1 MKRFTAVFCF
11 IIVSGAHCAANAH
24 GINGHVWVTNQAV
37 EYLTD
42 CELINFF
49 SEKEVHNAVQ
59 IASAFPDSGYAAK
72 HRYGETAH
80 WEPFTETYIQYLR
93 AKGDDFLSTSEG
105 KKQMAFLMGLS
116 SHGMEDE
123 IFDSIFLLKAAE
135 ADTYKGDTQEIL
147 DPATDFMLV
156 SDGHTKLCP
165 DVYFP
170 GSDLVSVLTSP
181 AIGVPV
187 AQENIERGMF
197 IVKTLVINLT
207 KTKIRLDTYYRD
219 KLPWARDHYFNA
231 DTPGSIAFEPFV
243 VTHYLRALW
252 NRLHG
257 KFLEED
263 ILIYSVPAPGQRLLS
278 VNHKSVDSW
287 ITLFFGYGILD
298 DTINSENVKL
308 LDSKGKNIPADIKP
322 NRWGG
327 SKGSYS
333 RLLQVRPKEDLQPD
347 SEYTVTLSRNMKL
360 ITGENMP
367 HKIVFRFKSPC
378 GAESTASC
386 KSVKLSAPEKPA
398 CEK

>member
-1 MKRFTAVFCF
+1 MKWFAVLFCF
-11 IIVSGAHCAANAH
+11 IVVPMSHWPANAH

-42 CELINFF
+42 CELINYF

-72 HRYGETAH
+72 HAYGETAH
-80 WEPFTETYIQYLR
+80 WEPFTEAYIKYLR
-93 AKGDDFLSTSEG
+93 SKGADFLTTLEG
-105 KKQMAFLMGLS
+105 RKQVAFLMGLS
-116 SHGMEDE
+116 AHGFEDE

-135 ADTYKGDTQEIL
+135 ADKYQGDTQEIL

-165 DVYFP
+165 EIYFP
-170 GSDLVSVLTSP
+170 GDLVHVLASP
-181 AIGVPV
+181 AVGVPV
-187 AQENIERGMF
+187 AQEDIERGMF

-207 KTKIRLDTYYRD
+207 KTKIRLDTHYRD

-252 NRLHG
+252 HRLHG
-257 KFLEED
+257 IFLEED
-263 ILIYSVPAPGQRLLS
+263 VLIYSVPPPGHRLLS
-278 VNHKSVDSW
+278 VNHNSADNW

-308 LDSKGKNIPADIKP
+308 TDSKGKIIPAVIKP

-327 SKGSYS
+327 GKGSTS
-333 RLLQVRPKEDLQPD
+333 RLLQVRPKEDLKFD
-347 SEYTVTLSRNMKL
+347 SEYTVTLSKNIKL
-360 ITGENMP
+360 VTGENLP
-367 HKIVFRFKSPC
+367 HEILFRFRTS
-378 GAESTASC
+378 SC
-386 KSVKLSAPEKPA
+386 RDSKISCPSEKLVLPEKPA